1 MANAELNEEE
11 NNIIMFLQFCANTS
25 GLLGQKN
32 CQNFKEKNGSKIPI
46 GEIIQYLD
54 QNK

>member
-11 NNIIMFLQFCANTS
+11 NYMVMFLQFCANTS

-32 CQNFKEKNGSKIPI
+32 CKNFKGKKTGSKIPI
-46 GEIIQYLD
+46 GEII
-54 QNK
+54 